1 MSSTPGQ
8 QPRFR
13 QIHQKFTI
21 IESHVDAM
29 IDGRSLQSVRSID
42 YIYIHY
48 LGLVKTSGT
57 SAQRKNPEAVAPGSS
72 VAFLTLC
79 ARSNSALTGAGGI
92 GAINNCRRG
101 EVGRS
106 RAGGAS

>member
-29 IDGRSLQSVRSID
+29 IDGRSPQSIRSID

-48 LGLVKTSGT
+48 LGLMKTSET

-92 GAINNCRRG
+92 RRDQ
-101 EVGRS
+101 
-106 RAGGAS
+106 